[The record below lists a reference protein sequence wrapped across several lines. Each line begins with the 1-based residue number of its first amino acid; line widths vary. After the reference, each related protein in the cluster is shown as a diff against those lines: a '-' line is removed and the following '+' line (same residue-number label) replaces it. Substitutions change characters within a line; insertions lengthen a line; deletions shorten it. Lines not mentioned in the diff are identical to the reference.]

1 MSDTKQIVDRAWSY
15 AHVLRDEG
23 LSYLAYIEQI
33 TFLLFLKMVDEIAA
47 VDPARAPLIPHQWG
61 WASLVE
67 RTGPDLIEHYERVLD
82 RLSRQPGMLG
92 AIFRKPRPE
101 IENPRTLRRLI
112 VDLVGS
118 ETWSALAADVKGD
131 VYEGLLARTASE
143 SPKGAGQYFTP
154 RGLIS
159 AIVDCVRPTVKDSV
173 CDPAAGTGGFLLAA
187 LEVAKAQ
194 AQAPAL
200 DAAALAHLRTDFVHG
215 WELVP
220 NTARLCIMNLFLHG
234 VDVDPPPIRVGADA
248 LAEMP
253 GRRFSVVLTNP
264 PFGTKGTARGP
275 EEDDTPSLP
284 SAQSRPDLVITT
296 SNKQL
301 NFLQH
306 AVSMLEDGGR
316 CAIVVPDNVLFE
328 GGAGEAVRRQLLK
341 SCHVHT
347 LLRLPPGI
355 FYAQGVKANVLFFDK
370 RGSAPDDALWVYDL
384 RTAKHF
390 TLRQRPIQRS
400 DFDEFVDLYADGS
413 EAARRRRAA
422 GAASDR
428 WRAYSHQSLLQREKI
443 NLDLSWLREE
453 FASASEASLAA
464 PAEIADSIAADLRA
478 ALERFDAVARRL

>member
-23 LSYLAYIEQI
+23 ISYLAYIEQI

-47 VDPARAPLIPHQWG
+47 ADPMRAPLIPHQWG
-61 WASLVE
+61 WASLIE
-67 RTGPDLIEHYERVLD
+67 RTGPDLIEHYERVLE
-82 RLSRQPGMLG
+82 RLSQQPGMLG

-112 VDLVGS
+112 VDLIGS
-118 ETWSALAADVKGD
+118 ENWSALAADVKGD
-131 VYEGLLARTASE
+131 IYEGLLARTASE

-159 AIVDCVRPTVKDSV
+159 AIVDCIRPTVKDTV

-194 AQAPAL
+194 ARAL
-200 DAAALAHLRTDFVHG
+200 DETALAHLRTDFAHG
-215 WELVP
+215 SELVP

-234 VDVDPPPIRVGADA
+234 VDADPPPIRVGVDA
-248 LAEMP
+248 LAEAP
-253 GRRFSVVLTNP
+253 GRRFSVILTNP
-264 PFGTKGTARGP
+264 PFGTKGTARGSE
-275 EEDDTPSLP
+275 EEDS
-284 SAQSRPDLVITT
+284 SAPAGVQNRPDLAVAT

-306 AVSMLEDGGR
+306 AVAMLEDGGR

-328 GGAGEAVRRQLLK
+328 AGAGEAVRRRLLK
-341 SCHVHT
+341 TCHVHT

-370 RGSAPDDALWVYDL
+370 RPSTPDEALWVYDL

-400 DFDEFVDLYADGS
+400 DFDEFVDHYADGS
-413 EAARRRRAA
+413 EAARRRRATE
-422 GAASDR
+422 GTSDR
-428 WRAYSHQSLLQREKI
+428 WRAYSHQNLLERDKT
-443 NLDLSWLREE
+443 NLDLSWLREQV
-453 FASASEASLAA
+453 ASANEASLAA
-464 PAEIADSIAADLRA
+464 PAEIANSIALDLRA
-478 ALERFDAVARRL
+478 AIERFDAVARRL

>member
-1 MSDTKQIVDRAWSY
+1 MSETKQIVDRAWSY

-61 WASLVE
+61 WASLIE

-101 IENPRTLRRLI
+101 IENPRTLRHLI
-112 VDLVGS
+112 VDLIGS

-131 VYEGLLARTASE
+131 IYEGLLARTASE

-159 AIVDCVRPTVKDSV
+159 AIVDCIRPTVKDSV

-187 LEVAKAQ
+187 LQVAK

-200 DAAALAHLRTDFVHG
+200 DAAALAHLRTDFAHG

-234 VDVDPPPIRVGADA
+234 VDADPPPIRVGVDA
-248 LAEMP
+248 LAETP
-253 GRRFSVVLTNP
+253 SRRFSVVLTNP
-264 PFGTKGTARGP
+264 PFGTKGTARGGD
-275 EEDDTPSLP
+275 EEDG
-284 SAQSRPDLVITT
+284 SASAGIQKRQDLAVAT

-306 AVSMLEDGGR
+306 AVAMLEDGGR

-328 GGAGEAVRRQLLK
+328 AGAGEAVRRRLLK

-370 RGSAPDDALWVYDL
+370 RAPAPDEALWVYDL

-400 DFDEFVDLYADGS
+400 DFDDFVDHYADGS
-413 EAARRRRAA
+413 EAARRRRATE
-422 GAASDR
+422 GTSDR
-428 WRAYSHQSLLQREKI
+428 WRAYPHQSLLQRDKA

-453 FASASEASLAA
+453 VASASEASLAA
-464 PAEIADSIAADLRA
+464 PAEIADSIALDLRA
-478 ALERFDAVARRL
+478 AIERFDAVTRRL